1 MYRGYRSR
9 KFFNFK
15 KLKNMRAE
23 ILKREIVDMLKQYEK
38 REDKIEVIKEKLAK
52 EKSEAEEQRMKAED
66 LTQIRDRD
74 SQVVKSLEEQ
84 LKEANKDY
92 HEYYKKYDA

>member
-23 ILKREIVDMLKQYEK
+23 ILKREIVDMLK
-38 REDKIEVIKEKLAK
+38 
-52 EKSEAEEQRMKAED
+52 
-66 LTQIRDRD
+66 
-74 SQVVKSLEEQ
+74 
-84 LKEANKDY
+84 
-92 HEYYKKYDA
+92 